1 MVACDLSL
9 EEVCYLA
16 WENTLMRIWGKLP
29 MKGLE
34 GEVEPG
40 GLNCPEWTGDM
51 DGHDVSLGPT
61 LKTPEAGDF
70 EL

>member
-1 MVACDLSL
+1 
-9 EEVCYLA
+9 
-16 WENTLMRIWGKLP
+16 MRIWGKLP